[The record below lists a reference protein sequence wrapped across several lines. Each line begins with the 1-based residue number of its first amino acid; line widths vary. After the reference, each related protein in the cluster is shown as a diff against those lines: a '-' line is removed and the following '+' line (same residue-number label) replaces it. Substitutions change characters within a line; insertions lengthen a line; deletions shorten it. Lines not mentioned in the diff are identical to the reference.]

1 MRKFSLLFIFALA
14 GAVAAGH
21 PELGGIWMLD
31 PSHSD
36 IGASKIKSEK
46 LSISQ
51 EPEAVHISETV
62 TGANGKETISEIS
75 CNTAGE
81 TCKVKDHGQADVSFW
96 YNAGMLVMTEIR
108 HGNDWIVKRRLKP
121 SDDGRT
127 LTIEVIHLAPVEK
140 TEMLTFTR
148 GTT

>member
-1 MRKFSLLFIFALA
+1 MRKYFLLFILALSA
-14 GAVAAGH
+14 AVAADH
-21 PELGGIWMLD
+21 PALGGMWVFD

-36 IGASKIKSEK
+36 TGASKIKSET
-46 LSISQ
+46 LSINQ

-62 TGANGKETISEIS
+62 TAANGKETTSEIS

-81 TCKVKDHGQADVSFW
+81 TCKIKDHGQAEVSFW
-96 YNAGMLVMTEIR
+96 YNGGMLVMSEMR

-140 TEMLTFTR
+140 TETLTFTR
-148 GTT
+148 GAS